1 VLAKFCAMKCIGTNC
16 TGIKWIG
23 PWFGDAEVRMRLEL
37 RRAVV
42 VVLSAVAFWGASSLA
57 ALDQPAC
64 PAIDTV
70 SVAARQRLQVYVDP
84 ATGRFRAPTP
94 EELRKG
100 AEKRREAKA
109 AALAELSVKTHPDG
123 MKSVDLRRAFMMDVV
138 VDRLPDGTV
147 QMRCVPDPRQG
158 SPAGRGL

>member
-1 VLAKFCAMKCIGTNC
+1 
-16 TGIKWIG
+16 
-23 PWFGDAEVRMRLEL
+23 MRREL

-42 VVLSAVAFWGASSLA
+42 VGLSAVSLGGASCLA

-64 PAIDTV
+64 PARDTV
-70 SVAARQRLQVYVDP
+70 SVAAGPHLQVYVDP

-94 EELRKG
+94 EEVRKA

-147 QMRCVPDPRQG
+147 KMRCVPDLDRV
-158 SPAGRGL
+158 GLPVEGCEEK